1 LVELVKAR
9 MYLQKKHYDPFVMK
23 KDCARPQIK
32 LVDKANYILGP
43 AVSDILAIIGTS
55 VLQMGN

>member
-1 LVELVKAR
+1 